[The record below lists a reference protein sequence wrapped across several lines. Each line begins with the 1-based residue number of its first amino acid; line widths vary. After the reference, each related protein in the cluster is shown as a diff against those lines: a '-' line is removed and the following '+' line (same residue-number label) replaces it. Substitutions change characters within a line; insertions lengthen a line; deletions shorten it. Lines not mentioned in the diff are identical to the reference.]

1 MRATQEIRG
10 IRTIQVDTRPDWRGG
25 EGQALLTMKGLR
37 ERGWEVELMAL
48 DGGALGKR
56 AREEGFVVHAVAKS
70 MMRVRGA
77 GKLRELLEE
86 KKFQIVHVH
95 DPHALSL
102 AWMARAH
109 KQAVLLAHRRVANRL
124 TQSAIG
130 LARYRAARR
139 VVAISK
145 YVAQS
150 VLLSGISKEQ
160 IEIIYEGVEIPPVT
174 TAEARAASRRHL
186 RLPTDAPLIGCV
198 GFLLAEKGQE
208 VLIRAMQAV
217 LAAHPNCRLVLA
229 GDGPCRKPLEA
240 LARELKVAEA
250 VIFLGFVEN
259 IAEVYR
265 ALDIFVFPSIAEPLG
280 TSLLAAMAYGLPVI
294 GVRSGGVPEIVKDAR
309 DGLLVQEPEPKKY
322 AKAINALLSDPA
334 KATQL
339 GDAARET
346 AESRFSADVM
356 VENTAAL
363 YKRLLEERA

>member
-1 MRATQEIRG
+1 
-10 IRTIQVDTRPDWRGG
+10 
-25 EGQALLTMKGLR
+25 
-37 ERGWEVELMAL
+37 
-48 DGGALGKR
+48 
-56 AREEGFVVHAVAKS
+56 
-70 MMRVRGA
+70 
-77 GKLRELLEE
+77 
-86 KKFQIVHVH
+86 
-95 DPHALSL
+95 
-102 AWMARAH
+102 
-109 KQAVLLAHRRVANRL
+109 
-124 TQSAIG
+124 
-130 LARYRAARR
+130 
-139 VVAISK
+139 
-145 YVAQS
+145 
-150 VLLSGISKEQ
+150 
-160 IEIIYEGVEIPPVT
+160 
-174 TAEARAASRRHL
+174 
-186 RLPTDAPLIGCV
+186 
-198 GFLLAEKGQE
+198 
-208 VLIRAMQAV
+208 
-217 LAAHPNCRLVLA
+217 
-229 GDGPCRKPLEA
+229 
-240 LARELKVAEA
+240 LKVAEA